1 MDVRRKA
8 LGSAGRNS
16 DHFHFRRVSDMSY
29 ATILLPVF
37 VLVFLTFG
45 LMFWMGFS
53 RIGALKTGQVKM
65 GDVALGQTNWP
76 PRVQQ
81 ISNSYTSQFQL
92 PVLFY
97 ILTTLA
103 MFTRQADYLFLIL
116 AWLFVLSRFGH
127 AYVHCTSNYVRY
139 RFNVFLVGAVILLA
153 MWVIF
158 ALRILLAIQ

>member
-1 MDVRRKA
+1 
-8 LGSAGRNS
+8 
-16 DHFHFRRVSDMSY
+16 MSY

-45 LMFWMGFS
+45 LMFWMGLS
-53 RIGALKTGQVKM
+53 RVGALKRGEAKIK
-65 GDVALGQTNWP
+65 DVALGQTNWP

-103 MFTRQADYLFLIL
+103 MFTRQADYLFVVL
-116 AWLFVLSRFGH
+116 AWLFVLARFLH
-127 AYVHCTSNYVRY
+127 VYIHCTSNYVRH
-139 RFNVFLVGAVILLA
+139 RFNAFLVGAFILLA